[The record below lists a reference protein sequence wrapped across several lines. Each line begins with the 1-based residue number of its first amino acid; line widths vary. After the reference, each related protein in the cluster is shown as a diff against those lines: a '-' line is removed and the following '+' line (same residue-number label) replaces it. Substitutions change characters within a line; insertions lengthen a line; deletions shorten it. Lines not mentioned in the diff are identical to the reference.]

1 MLGNWI
7 TTCIRIK
14 LDPYLI
20 SPKRIYSKWIKNLK
34 IRNEIVKLQEET
46 IQENL
51 LNIGLGNDFLD
62 MIPETQQQKQKLTSR
77 ITSN

>member
-1 MLGNWI
+1 M
-7 TTCIRIK
+7 
-14 LDPYLI
+14 DPYLT